1 MKNYMCPR
9 QSKTGYSVNKSLWPD
24 AQQLTVRHLNLAL
37 NNTKPNV
44 GQILFHSSLQKSHT
58 IAIRKGMSNHGNYW
72 RNNSLPHPPPL
83 FGYSEN
89 LKSVTLAAPVLTW
102 GSPALTRAPAQL
114 IYRNLERVESRRGWF
129 DCGQLWKWLCVLWS
143 HGRPCQIWPPT
154 LYILYVTQLE
164 TFRDQV

>member
-1 MKNYMCPR
+1 MTWCPAICCPPV
-9 QSKTGYSVNKSLWPD
+9 GH
-24 AQQLTVRHLNLAL
+24 TVRHLNLAPS
-37 NNTKPNV
+37 NTKPNV
-44 GQILFHSSLQKSHT
+44 GQFLFHSPLQKSHT

-72 RNNSLPHPPPL
+72 RNNSPPPHPPPPPSHPPFFFF

-164 TFRDQV
+164 TFQDQV